1 MPDLQIAVH
10 VSGGVAPEL
19 FAALVAVERYP
30 ALTDKVRSVTVHER
44 TSSTAVTAW
53 EVCFRDGIMKWTETE
68 AIDWDART
76 LAFDQLEGDFE
87 VFSGAWEGLEHPA
100 GCIVRFTVDFDLG
113 MPTLAP
119 MIDPI
124 AESTLRENVVALVRG
139 VSGRPV
145 EMATATV
152 A

>member
-1 MPDLQIAVH
+1 MRNVQIAVH
-10 VSGGVAPEL
+10 VKDGVASEL
-19 FAALVAVERYP
+19 FNALVAVERYP
-30 ALTDKVRSVTVHER
+30 GLTDKVRSVTVHER

-53 EVCFRDGIMKWTETE
+53 EVRFRDGILKWTENE
-68 AIDWDART
+68 SIDWKDRT

-87 VFSGAWEGLEHPA
+87 HFTGAWEVLDHPA
-100 GCIVRFTVDFDLG
+100 GCVVRFTVDFDLG

-124 AESTLRENVVALVRG
+124 AESTLRENVVAIVRG
-139 VSGRPV
+139 LTERSV
-145 EMATATV
+145 EMTTA